1 MTCEE
6 CGDIGHSG
14 SNCLELQED
23 VNYIINNN
31 NYRPQQNQGW
41 NQQQRPNYQGNYQGN
56 FQGNNYNASN
66 QPPMRDVIA
75 CQSRLLDQMTR
86 KVASTYKALETIST
100 RMDAFAS
107 AIKNQHS
114 FNKMIESQL
123 AQLAAAVPP
132 LEKGKISGQSED
144 LETINLVD
152 IYNAANYYIEPS
164 EVKWID
170 YTLPDKKGDL
180 GRPVIPISVG
190 CHIFQEAICDFGA
203 SVNIMPKVIYDKILG
218 DPLLYTNIRLQLAD
232 QTLCYPEGVLE
243 DAIIRVGQLYVPVD
257 FVVVDTGGD
266 EKSPIILG

>member
-1 MTCEE
+1 
-6 CGDIGHSG
+6 
-14 SNCLELQED
+14 
-23 VNYIINNN
+23 VNYINNN

-66 QPPMRDVIA
+66 QPPLRDVIA

-86 KVASTYKALETIST
+86 KVASTYKTLETIST

-123 AQLAAAVPP
+123 AQLAAPVPP
-132 LEKGKISGQSED
+132 LEKGKIPGQPKD
-144 LETINLVD
+144 LETANLID
-152 IYNAANYYIEPS
+152 IYNAANYYIEPP

-180 GRPVIPISVG
+180 GRPVIPISIG
-190 CHIFQEAICDFGA
+190 CHIF
-203 SVNIMPKVIYDKILG
+203 
-218 DPLLYTNIRLQLAD
+218 
-232 QTLCYPEGVLE
+232 
-243 DAIIRVGQLYVPVD
+243 
-257 FVVVDTGGD
+257 
-266 EKSPIILG
+266 